1 MTCRRLTDQTAPGR
15 TYNIE
20 KSMPVVASRSRAPE
34 RDSSLDNAAIAELL
48 AQEAEHASGHLKQAF
63 RRASRKALLWPDEA
77 SELVLT
83 RRSLTELDGIGAT
96 LARRIH
102 QWMEELPTVVEPPQI
117 RSEFLT
123 FAQARKIIG
132 QHTKWS
138 AMLKGDL
145 HMHTLWSDGSSTVAE
160 MARAAEERGYRF
172 IAITDH
178 TKGLKIA
185 NGLNEQRLLEQGNEI
200 NATNA
205 SLASRGA
212 DLVILKS
219 AEVNLSPMGQP
230 DIDDLALSK
239 LDLVIG
245 SFHSA
250 LRRTEDQ
257 TSRYLAALRNKGI
270 HILGHP
276 QTRIYNHREG
286 LRADWSRVFAEAA
299 HLDKAVEI
307 DGYADRQD
315 LKMSLLRLA
324 RTEGARISLGT
335 DAHHPWQLVFMNFS
349 LAAARLIGIPKDR
362 ILNFMSTQEL
372 RSWASQ
378 ISARN

>member
-1 MTCRRLTDQTAPGR
+1 
-15 TYNIE
+15 
-20 KSMPVVASRSRAPE
+20 MPVVASRSRAPE

-48 AQEAEHASGHLKQAF
+48 AREAEHASGHLKQAF
-63 RRASRKALLWPDEA
+63 RRASRKALLWPDEV
-77 SELVLT
+77 SDLVLT
-83 RRSLTELDGIGAT
+83 RRSLTELDGIGPT

-102 QWMEELPTVVEPPQI
+102 QWMEELPAVVEPPQI
-117 RSEFLT
+117 RSEFMT
-123 FAQARKIIG
+123 FAQARKILA
-132 QHTKWS
+132 QHAEWS
-138 AMLKGDL
+138 AMLRGDL

-160 MARAAEERGYRF
+160 MARAAEEREYRF

-200 NATNA
+200 DATNA
-205 SLASRGA
+205 ALASRGT
-212 DLVILKS
+212 DLTILKS
-219 AEVNLSPMGQP
+219 AEVNLSPIGRP
-230 DIDDLALSK
+230 DIDDFALAK

-257 TSRYLAALRNKGI
+257 TNRYLAALRTKGI

-286 LRADWSRVFAEAA
+286 LRADWRRVFAEPAR
-299 HLDKAVEI
+299 LDKAVEI

-335 DAHHPWQLVFMNFS
+335 DSHHPWQLVLMNFS
-349 LAAARLIGIPKDR
+349 LAAARLSGFPEDR
-362 ILNFMSTQEL
+362 ILNFMSTEEL
-372 RSWASQ
+372 RSWATQ

>member
-1 MTCRRLTDQTAPGR
+1 
-15 TYNIE
+15 
-20 KSMPVVASRSRAPE
+20 MPVVPSRSRVPE
-34 RDSSLDNAAIAELL
+34 RDFSLDNAAIAELF
-48 AQEAEHASGHLKQAF
+48 AREAEHASGHLKQAF

-77 SELVLT
+77 CDLVLT
-83 RRSLTELDGIGAT
+83 RRSLTELDGIGLT

-102 QWMEELPTVVEPPQI
+102 QWMEELPVVVDPPEI

-123 FAQARKIIG
+123 FAQARKILA

-138 AMLKGDL
+138 AMLRGDL
-145 HMHTLWSDGSSTVAE
+145 HMHTLWSDGSSSVAE
-160 MARAAEERGYRF
+160 MARAAEERGHRF

-185 NGLNEQRLLEQGNEI
+185 NGLNEQRLLEQGIEI
-200 NATNA
+200 DATNA
-205 SLASRGA
+205 ALASRGA

-219 AEVNLSPMGQP
+219 AEVNLSPIGQL
-230 DIDDLALSK
+230 DIDDFALTK

-257 TSRYLAALRNKGI
+257 TDRYLAALRNKGI
-270 HILGHP
+270 HVLGHP

-307 DGYADRQD
+307 DGYPDRQD

-324 RTEGARISLGT
+324 RTEGVRISLGT
-335 DAHHPWQLVFMNFS
+335 DAHHPWQLAFMNFS
-349 LAAARLIGIPKDR
+349 LAAAQLIGFPKDQ

-372 RSWASQ
+372 RSWATQ